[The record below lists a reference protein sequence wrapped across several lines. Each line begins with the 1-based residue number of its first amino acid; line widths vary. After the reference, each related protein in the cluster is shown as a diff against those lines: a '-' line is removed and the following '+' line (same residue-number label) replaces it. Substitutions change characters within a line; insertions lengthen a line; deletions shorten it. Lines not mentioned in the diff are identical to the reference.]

1 MDDDEAAVEA
11 AKWAAEQLEA
21 KKKGSD
27 MDRERGQGTDQEV
40 QRDLGYV
47 QNAEQNE
54 DTLWK
59 RVKEAKK
66 DL

>member
-1 MDDDEAAVEA
+1 
-11 AKWAAEQLEA
+11 
-21 KKKGSD
+21 